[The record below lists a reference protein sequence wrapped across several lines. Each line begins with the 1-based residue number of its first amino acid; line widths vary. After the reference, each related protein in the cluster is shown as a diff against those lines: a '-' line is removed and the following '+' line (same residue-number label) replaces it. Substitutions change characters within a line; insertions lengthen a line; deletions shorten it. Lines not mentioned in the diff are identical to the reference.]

1 MVTTDQTIDYINICI
16 HTLKDNNCIPYVCHT
31 QIQGTMHYIYIYIY
45 MYVSLSLY
53 IYIYLSICMYIY
65 IYIYIHTSTYI
76 YIYIYIYTHT
86 YRHHALRPLV
96 RGPQGLRLP
105 PGQHLRPPG
114 ERQGAIMIIMYT
126 NLYV

>member
-53 IYIYLSICMYIY
+53 IYIYIYLYVCIY
-65 IYIYIHTSTYI
+65 IYICIHTSTYI
-76 YIYIYIYTHT
+76 YIYIYTHLQAPCT
-86 YRHHALRPLV
+86 TAAGTRAPRAPTTARATPSTAWRTSRSDNDNNVY
-96 RGPQGLRLP
+96 
-105 PGQHLRPPG
+105 
-114 ERQGAIMIIMYT
+114 
-126 NLYV
+126 